1 MMGGR
6 AVGWIAALLA
16 AAALH
21 AAVFAFLPET
31 RSPAQP
37 GTRNDTLRI
46 QLGSVPVDTPQ
57 TAEQTPQP
65 ERPEPTQPAEPSVPE
80 TATASA
86 KAMESPVPTEP
97 DPSVEA
103 PDAGAATEPQ
113 SSDPHQPTAPPTT
126 GSTDS
131 TDSTG
136 ETTPEAGDAE
146 ARRDYLLTLRAW
158 LAEHRRYPRRARLRG
173 VEGEAV
179 LTLHFNANGA
189 LASGHVSQGS
199 GHASLDNAVK
209 AMLSRARPLP
219 SPPDDAAIAGRRIE
233 IPISFSLASDR

>member
-1 MMGGR
+1 MMEGR

-21 AAVFAFLPET
+21 AAIFAFLPET

-113 SSDPHQPTAPPTT
+113 SSDPHQPPAPPTA
-126 GSTDS
+126 
-131 TDSTG
+131 DSTG
-136 ETTPEAGDAE
+136 ETTAEAGDAK
-146 ARRDYLLTLRAW
+146 ARHDYLRTLRAW
-158 LAEHRRYPRRARLRG
+158 LAEHRRYPRRARLRRL
-173 VEGEAV
+173 EGEAV
-179 LTLHFNANGA
+179 LTLHFNADGA

-209 AMLSRARPLP
+209 AMLTRARPLP
-219 SPPDDAAIAGRRIE
+219 SPPDHAAVAGRRIE